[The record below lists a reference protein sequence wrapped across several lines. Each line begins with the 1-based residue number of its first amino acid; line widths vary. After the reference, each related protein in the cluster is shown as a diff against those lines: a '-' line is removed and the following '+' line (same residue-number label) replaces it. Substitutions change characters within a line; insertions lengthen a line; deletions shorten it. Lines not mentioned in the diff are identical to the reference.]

1 METKIVRLGING
13 EGIGYFQR
21 KPVFIKGALV
31 DETVEFQVVKQFP
44 TYFEGKLLKVTN
56 RSKKRVKPLCKH
68 QGKCD
73 ACPFMIQTYDSQV
86 EEKYNNLVQTLQKYA
101 NISPKVIQKVV
112 KNPHPL
118 HYRNQCKLPFVM
130 QQGKLVNAL
139 YLENSNHTF
148 SIDTCLVHEK
158 ELETMRMH
166 ILDVLNRYQLKAYD
180 HKTKLGMRYLVLRH
194 LQGQFQCTLVT
205 GNDVLDTKL
214 VEELLQLE
222 GMKSLYQSVQTTKNT
237 PDIFG
242 KKMIHLGG
250 SKFVQFKI
258 QDLTMRLSCQSFFQL
273 NTVQAEK
280 LYGIV
285 KEMVPYNLDSILEV
299 YSGIGGISLL
309 LKDHAK
315 KITGIEY
322 IESAVRNANE
332 NAKRNGADHVQFI
345 AGDAAEV
352 ATRLL
357 KKQSVDCIVVDP
369 PRSGLDEEMVQ
380 TLMNSRAKQIVYVS
394 CNPSTLAK
402 NLAVLTKRYDVV
414 KIVPVDMFSQTQ
426 HCESVCLL
434 KQKNRKK

>member
-13 EGIGYFQR
+13 EGIGYYQR
-21 KPVFIKGALV
+21 KPIFIKGALV
-31 DETVEFQVVKQFP
+31 DETVEFQVTKQFP
-44 TYFEGKLLKVTN
+44 KYFEGKLIKVVT
-56 RSKKRVKPLCKH
+56 RSKQRVKPLCKH

-73 ACPFMIQTYDSQV
+73 ACPFMIQTYASQV

-101 NISPKVIQKVV
+101 QIPTRVIMPVV
-112 KNPHPL
+112 QNPNPL

-130 QQGKLVNAL
+130 MNGKLSNAL

-158 ELETMRMH
+158 ELEMMRMR

-180 HKTKLGMRYLVLRH
+180 HKKKLGMRYLVLRH
-194 LQGQFQCTLVT
+194 LQGQYQCTLVT
-205 GNDVLDTKL
+205 GEDVLDKK
-214 VEELLQLE
+214 VVDELLNLE
-222 GMKSLYQSVQTTKNT
+222 GMVSLYQSIQTTKNT

-250 SKFVQFKI
+250 SKFVQFKM

-273 NTVQAEK
+273 NTTQAEK
-280 LYGIV
+280 LYAIV
-285 KEMVPYNLDSILEV
+285 KEMIPYNLDSILEV

-332 NAKRNGADHVQFI
+332 NAKRNHCEHVQFI
-345 AGDAAEV
+345 AGDAAEI
-352 ATRLL
+352 ATRIL
-357 KKQSVDCIVVDP
+357 KKQKVDVIVVDP
-369 PRSGLDEEMVQ
+369 PRSGLDDAMVQ
-380 TLMNSRAKQIVYVS
+380 TLMNSKAKQIVYVS

-402 NLAVLTKRYDVV
+402 NLAILTKRYEVK

-426 HCESVCLL
+426 HCETVCLL
-434 KQKNRKK
+434 QRK